1 MNIDSLNSDIFEY
14 ILDICTDEI
23 EYDIYIFILNFENIL
38 NNYIKLLIDKNKLQ
52 IEQISW
58 DLNNNNCY
66 NWFILIDN
74 VWSNIYLNS
83 IINIFNVYIYGNV
96 KIVYLQD
103 NNILYLSKKLYNPN
117 FYDLLKLSDYITK
130 NYNITN
136 DFIIRDID
144 YICVNDF
151 IKVYNNNN
159 INYYVIDFDWQ
170 IWHLENLYGTE
181 YLKKKYNYDYNIP
194 YTDIKLKQW
203 KYNVKKVL
211 TKFKKDYYNIDTI
224 KKKIIEYI

>member
-38 NNYIKLLIDKNKLQ
+38 NNNIKLLIDKNKLQ